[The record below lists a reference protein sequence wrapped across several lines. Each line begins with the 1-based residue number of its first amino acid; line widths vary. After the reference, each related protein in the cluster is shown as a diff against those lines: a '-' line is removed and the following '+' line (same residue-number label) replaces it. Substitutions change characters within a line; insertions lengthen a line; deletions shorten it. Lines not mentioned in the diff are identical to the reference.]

1 MIFILNQGPTPMARD
16 RLLSAEHVQNF
27 DILGVVY
34 VGEVAMPRKCIKLY
48 NIYILYTVK
57 IFFMDINLC
66 MIEIWCLGP
75 GLGWILR
82 AQHSGQQS
90 QGHGASNQPIERK
103 LKYVAT
109 RIFYP

>member
-1 MIFILNQGPTPMARD
+1 
-16 RLLSAEHVQNF
+16 
-27 DILGVVY
+27 
-34 VGEVAMPRKCIKLY
+34 
-48 NIYILYTVK
+48 
-57 IFFMDINLC
+57 

-109 RIFYP
+109 RIFYPETLQVPLKYTILYIPFSWVLGK

>member
-1 MIFILNQGPTPMARD
+1 MARD

-34 VGEVAMPRKCIKLY
+34 VGEVAMPRKRIKLY
-48 NIYILYTVK
+48 IIHCQDLFL
-57 IFFMDINLC
+57 IDINLC

-75 GLGWILR
+75 GLGWILW